1 MSWGGRACLSAG
13 FVLFKELSFCD
24 SSLSESAIFSEGSST
39 DFECFDDFELLWS
52 CCFEPCFDFGFCS
65 EATEAESCYFVDGAD
80 GDTRGDD
87 TCVSADGGFGGGR
100 GHGCGHGCWICHDGD
115 SESQNGENCKG
126 ILWGLQG
133 LCRAGFGRFLSLLAC
148 ALGVRVC
155 LPLFACAF

>member
-1 MSWGGRACLSAG
+1 MGRESVSDG
-13 FVLFKELSFCD
+13 FVLFEELSFCD
-24 SSLSESAIFSEGSST
+24 SSLSESAIFRDGGLA

-87 TCVSADGGFGGGR
+87 TCVSADGRFGHLCWR
-100 GHGCGHGCWICHDGD
+100 GEGCWICHDGD
-115 SESQNGENCKG
+115 SESQNGGNSKG

-133 LCRAGFGRFLSLLAC
+133 LCRAGLGRFLSLLAC